1 MELITMDSKVL
12 ETIMKKLNNIEYNFS
27 IAVNEKAKL
36 ENRFVDMDEASQMLN
51 ISKRTIYKL
60 LKKGDIKAVKYNRK
74 NRFKVTEIER
84 FLESNSH

>member
-1 MELITMDSKVL
+1 MDSKVL
-12 ETIMKKLNNIEYNFS
+12 DTIMKKLNNIEHNFS

-36 ENRFVDMDEASQMLN
+36 ENRFVDMEEASQMLN
-51 ISKRTIYKL
+51 ISTRTIYKL
-60 LKKGDIKAVKYNRK
+60 IKNGDLIAIKYNRK

>member
-1 MELITMDSKVL
+1 MDSKVL

-36 ENRFVDMDEASQMLN
+36 ENKFVDMDEASQMLN

>member
-1 MELITMDSKVL
+1 MELITMESKVL
-12 ETIMKKLNNIEYNFS
+12 ETIMKKLNNIEHNFS

-36 ENRFVDMDEASQMLN
+36 ENRFVDMDEASQLLN

-60 LKKGDIKAVKYNRK
+60 LKKGDLKAVKYNRR

>member
-36 ENRFVDMDEASQMLN
+36 ENKFVDMDEASQMLN

-84 FLESNSH
+84 FLESNSY

>member
-36 ENRFVDMDEASQMLN
+36 ENKFVDMDEASQMLN